1 MNMRYDRNL
10 VAGFDGALDPWR
22 FGIIAVSSTSQLTI
36 FRMLLDECKEH
47 NLSEISFNDSLH
59 HGSSRNDFILS
70 ISISVVNP
78 GQCPTSSTA
87 SSSVLGPVVC
97 IFDTVSAVNNLESF
111 PQIVSTGDDILSQL
125 RQILVAPGS
134 LPVTIFGS

>member
-1 MNMRYDRNL
+1 
-10 VAGFDGALDPWR
+10 
-22 FGIIAVSSTSQLTI
+22 
-36 FRMLLDECKEH
+36 MLGECKEH
-47 NLSEISFNDSLH
+47 NLSEISYNDALPYR
-59 HGSSRNDFILS
+59 SSKNDFILS
-70 ISISVVNP
+70 ISAAVVNP
-78 GQCPTSSTA
+78 GQWPTSSIA

-97 IFDTVSAVNNLESF
+97 IFDTVSAVNNLDSF